1 MRYVEKHWFP
11 VMLLL
16 GILVNATGLFSE
28 IMEPDGALYAAI
40 AKRMALSNDW
50 VNLVAAGQDWLDKP
64 HLPFWLAAL
73 SFKCFGINAF
83 AYKLPAFI
91 CWLLGVWYTYQL
103 AVKICN
109 KEIAKIACIIYIT
122 SLHAI
127 IANFDVRAEA
137 YLTTFIIA
145 GIYHIYRSMPQKWN
159 WHLFAAAIF
168 CAAAIMTKGIFV
180 LVTILAGFV
189 TFWLY
194 SKQWKQ
200 FIQLKWYVFLV
211 LTFIFILPEIYALYQ
226 QFDLHP
232 EKIVFEK
239 TNVSGIYFFFWD
251 SQFGRFFNNGPI
263 RGSGDKFF
271 FFHTLLWAF
280 LPWSVIAYF
289 TFYKYVASLKKSVAN
304 YQELIL
310 AGSVLITFLMFS
322 LSKFQ
327 LPHYIVIIFPQL
339 SIMVAAYLYQ
349 PLGNVILKRWSL
361 VMSALICIA
370 ILCVVFL
377 IFLTGF
383 NNWYW
388 PFLLIVIPACIAFY
402 FIVKQVADV
411 KTLAIQGSIFS
422 MILFFYLN
430 LFFYP
435 ALLSYQSGMQA
446 GKWLHTHNLAANT
459 PVAMY
464 RCRQWSFEFYGPAEI
479 IRTDS
484 LQHLTAN
491 TKQTLPLVLFTTEK
505 ELDELAKNFK
515 IVEVLERFQNFPVSQ
530 LSIGFLNKN
539 TRVQEVENYVLLS
552 CR

>member
-64 HLPFWLAAL
+64 HLPFWLAAF
-73 SFKCFGINAF
+73 SFKCFGVNAF

-103 AVKICN
+103 ALKIYN
-109 KEIAKIACIIYIT
+109 KEIAKIASIIYVT

-137 YLTTFIIA
+137 YLTAFIIA
-145 GIYHIYRSMPQKWN
+145 AVYHVYRSMSQKWS

-189 TFWLY
+189 IYWLY
-194 SKQWKQ
+194 SRQWKQ
-200 FIQLKWYVFLV
+200 FIQPKWYVFLV

-239 TNVSGIYFFFWD
+239 SNVSGICFFFWD

-263 RGSGDKFF
+263 KGSGDKLFF
-271 FFHTLLWAF
+271 LHTLLWAF

-289 TFYKYVASLKKSVAN
+289 TFYKYVASLKKLVVDN
-304 YQELIL
+304 QDLIL
-310 AGSVLITFLMFS
+310 AGSVFITFLMFS

-339 SIMVAAYLYQ
+339 SIMVAAYLYSHV
-349 PLGNVILKRWSL
+349 GSMVLKRWRM
-361 VMSALICIA
+361 VMSALISIA
-370 ILCVVFL
+370 ILCVVLL

-388 PFLLIVIPACIAFY
+388 PFFLIVIPACVAFY
-402 FIVKQVADV
+402 LVVKQVADV
-411 KTLAIQGSIFS
+411 KTLAILGSIFS

-435 ALLSYQSGMQA
+435 ALLTYQSGMQA
-446 GKWLHTHNLAANT
+446 GKWLQAHNLAANT

-464 RCRQWSFEFYGPAEI
+464 KCRQWSFEFYGPAAI

-484 LQHLTAN
+484 LQQLIAHA
-491 TKQTLPLVLFTTEK
+491 KQTPSLVLFTTEK
-505 ELDELAKNFK
+505 ELDELNKNFK
-515 IVEVLERFQNFPVSQ
+515 TVEVLERFQNFPVSQ
-530 LSIGFLNKN
+530 LSMGFLNKN
-539 TRVQEVENYVLLS
+539 TREKEVENYVLVS

>member
-11 VMLLL
+11 VLLLL

-73 SFKCFGINAF
+73 GFKCFGINAF

-91 CWLLGVWYTYQL
+91 CWLIGVWYTYQL
-103 AVKICN
+103 ALKICS
-109 KEIAKIACIIYIT
+109 KDIAKIATIIYIT

-137 YLTTFIIA
+137 YLTAFIIA
-145 GIYHIYRSMPQKWN
+145 GIFHLYMSMAQKWS
-159 WHLFAAAIF
+159 WHLVAAAIF

-180 LVTILAGFV
+180 LITILAGFV
-189 TFWLY
+189 IFWLY
-194 SKQWKQ
+194 SRQWKQ
-200 FIQLKWYVFLV
+200 FIQPKWYLFLV
-211 LTFIFILPEIYALYQ
+211 LTFIFILPEIYTLYQ

-232 EKIVFEK
+232 EKIVFGK

-263 RGSGDKFF
+263 KGSGDKFF
-271 FFHTLLWAF
+271 FLHTLLWAF
-280 LPWSVIAYF
+280 LPWSFAAYF
-289 TFYKYVASLKKSVAN
+289 AFYKYVSSLKKSVVN
-304 YQELIL
+304 KEELIL
-310 AGSVLITFLMFS
+310 AGSVFISFMIFS

-327 LPHYIVIIFPQL
+327 LPHYIIIIFPQL
-339 SIMVAAYLYQ
+339 SIMVAAYFYSH
-349 PLGNVILKRWSL
+349 LGNVILRRWRM
-361 VMSALICIA
+361 VMSVLFCVA
-370 ILCVVFL
+370 IVCVVIL
-377 IFLTGF
+377 IFLTDF

-388 PFLLIVIPACIAFY
+388 PFFLIVVPLSAAFY
-402 FIVKQVADV
+402 FVLTRDADV
-411 KTLAIQGSIFS
+411 KTLAMQGICFS

-435 ALLSYQSGMQA
+435 ALLRYQSGMQA
-446 GKWLHTHNLAANT
+446 GKWLQSNNPGGNAQ
-459 PVAMY
+459 VAMY
-464 RCRQWSFEFYGPAEI
+464 KCRQWSFEFYGPAEI

-484 LQHLTAN
+484 LQHIVTAA
-491 TKQTLPLVLFTTEK
+491 KQPVPLVLFTTEK
-505 ELDELAKNFK
+505 ELDELSKNFK
-515 IVEVLERFQNFPVSQ
+515 IVKVLERFQNFPVSQ

-539 TRVQEVENYVLLS
+539 AREKEVENYVLLS

>member
-1 MRYVEKHWFP
+1 MRYVEKHWFA
-11 VMLLL
+11 VLLLL

-28 IMEPDGALYAAI
+28 IMEPDGVLYAAI
-40 AKRMALSNDW
+40 AKRMVLSNDW

-73 SFKCFGINAF
+73 SFKCFGVNAF

-91 CWLLGVWYTYQL
+91 CWLIGVWYTYKL
-103 AVKICN
+103 ALKICS
-109 KEIAKIACIIYIT
+109 KDIAKIATIIYIT

-137 YLTTFIIA
+137 YLTAFIIA
-145 GIYHIYRSMPQKWN
+145 GVFHLYRSMSKKWS
-159 WHLFAAAIF
+159 WHLLAAAFF

-180 LVTILAGFV
+180 LITVLAGFV
-189 TFWLY
+189 IFWLY
-194 SKQWKQ
+194 SRQWKQ
-200 FIQLKWYVFLV
+200 FIQPKWYFFLA

-263 RGSGDKFF
+263 KGSGDIFF
-271 FFHTLLWAF
+271 FLHTLLWAF
-280 LPWSVIAYF
+280 LPWSFVAYF
-289 TFYKYVASLKKSVAN
+289 AFYKYVVSLKKPVVN
-304 YQELIL
+304 KEELIL
-310 AGSVLITFLMFS
+310 AGSVFITFMMFS

-327 LPHYIVIIFPQL
+327 LPHYIIIIFPQL
-339 SIMVAAYLYQ
+339 SIMVAAYLYSQ
-349 PLGNVILKRWSL
+349 LGNVILRRWRM
-361 VMSALICIA
+361 VMSVLFCVA
-370 ILCVVFL
+370 ILCVVIL

-388 PFLLIVIPACIAFY
+388 PFFLIVVPASAAFY
-402 FIVKQVADV
+402 FILKRDADV
-411 KTLAIQGSIFS
+411 KTLAMQGICFS
-422 MILFFYLN
+422 MTLFFYLN

-435 ALLSYQSGMQA
+435 ALLRYQSGMQA
-446 GKWLHTHNLAANT
+446 GKWLQANKLAGNSS
-459 PVAMY
+459 VAMY
-464 RCRQWSFEFYGPAEI
+464 KCRQWSFEFYGPAEI

-484 LQHLTAN
+484 LQQIVTTA
-491 TKQTLPLVLFTTEK
+491 KQAVPLILFTTEK
-505 ELDELAKNFK
+505 ELAELSNNFK
-515 IVEVLERFQNFPVSQ
+515 TVKVLERFQNFPVSQ
-530 LSIGFLNKN
+530 LSIGFLNKK
-539 TRVQEVENYVLLS
+539 TREKEVENYVLLS

>member
-1 MRYVEKHWFP
+1 MRYVEKHWFS

-64 HLPFWLAAL
+64 HLPFWLTAL
-73 SFKCFGINAF
+73 SFKCFGISAF

-91 CWLLGVWYTYQL
+91 CWLLGVWYTYRL
-103 AVKICN
+103 AIRICN
-109 KEIAKIACIIYIT
+109 KEIAKIATIIYVT

-137 YLTTFIIA
+137 YLTAFIIA
-145 GIYHIYRSMPQKWN
+145 AVYHIYRSMSQKWS

-180 LVTILAGFV
+180 LVTILSGFV
-189 TFWLY
+189 IYWVY
-194 SKQWKQ
+194 SRQWKQ
-200 FIQLKWYVFLV
+200 FIQPKWHIFLA

-263 RGSGDKFF
+263 KGSGDKLFF
-271 FFHTLLWAF
+271 LHTLLWAF
-280 LPWSVIAYF
+280 LPWAFMAYF
-289 TFYKYVASLKKSVAN
+289 AFYKYVVSLKKSVAN
-304 YQELIL
+304 CQELIL
-310 AGSVLITFLMFS
+310 AGSVFITFLMFS

-339 SIMVAAYLYQ
+339 SIMVAAYLYK
-349 PLGNVILKRWSL
+349 PLGNVVLKRWRM

-370 ILCVVFL
+370 IVCVVVL
-377 IFLTGF
+377 IFFTGF

-388 PFLLIVIPACIAFY
+388 PFFLIVIPGCVVFY
-402 FIVKQVADV
+402 FTLKQVADV
-411 KTLAIQGSIFS
+411 KTLAMQGSIFS

-435 ALLSYQSGMQA
+435 TLLTYQSGKQA
-446 GKWLHTHNLAANT
+446 GKWLHAHSLTANT

-464 RCRQWSFEFYGPAEI
+464 RCRQWSFEFYGPAKI

-484 LQHLTAN
+484 LQQLVTHA
-491 TKQTLPLVLFTTEK
+491 KQTLPLVLFTTEK
-505 ELDELAKNFK
+505 ELDELNKNFK
-515 IVEVLERFQNFPVSQ
+515 TVEVLERFQNSPVSQ
-530 LSIGFLNKN
+530 LSIGFLNKK
-539 TRVQEVENYVLLS
+539 TREQEVENYLLLS